1 MRAVQSS
8 YLEQRIAGPAE
19 YLLYIGIVVPAVYA
33 FVVIQYSA
41 LVFPYWD
48 HVNLAR
54 YILGYYDGTL
64 HFSDLFASEAQSRP
78 FIPRTV
84 LLLNAIATDWDIRSE
99 FSLLYLSL
107 VGVWAAHLYFI
118 WRIAKGLPNLPMLMV
133 ALTIS
138 ILVFSQSDITPIG
151 GR

>member
-33 FVVIQYSA
+33 FVVSYSA
-41 LVFPYWD
+41 LVFPHWD

-64 HFSDLFASEAQSRP
+64 HFSIFL
-78 FIPRTV
+78 PRRR
-84 LLLNAIATDWDIRSE
+84 NPARS
-99 FSLLYLSL
+99 FPARSCC
-107 VGVWAAHLYFI
+107 
-118 WRIAKGLPNLPMLMV
+118 
-133 ALTIS
+133 
-138 ILVFSQSDITPIG
+138 
-151 GR
+151 